1 MKRWFLAGLLCLV
14 FVGVFCQV
22 PWQPRSLPLSQ
33 KVFDECQLYFQSMA
47 MDGIQF
53 ELEHLGTPLRTF
65 LDSPEGDLASTHVAS
80 MSAFFIGKAIEEL
93 EKVDSDDLYALDDAL
108 EELAAFCAYMRNPP
122 S

>member
-14 FVGVFCQV
+14 FVGVLCQV

-47 MDGIQF
+47 MDGIRF

-65 LDSPEGDLASTHVAS
+65 LDNPVW
-80 MSAFFIGKAIEEL
+80 I
-93 EKVDSDDLYALDDAL
+93 VDSDDLYALDDAL

>member
-1 MKRWFLAGLLCLV
+1 
-14 FVGVFCQV
+14 
-22 PWQPRSLPLSQ
+22 
-33 KVFDECQLYFQSMA
+33 
-47 MDGIQF
+47 
-53 ELEHLGTPLRTF
+53 
-65 LDSPEGDLASTHVAS
+65 